1 MFISCLLYNRLFQ
14 RSHISKM
21 IKTGTRTDFGL
32 SALLIK
38 QSARGSLNYFI
49 KFDKFT
55 IQWYHFNSHLCNTF
69 DFFPCFSLE
78 GFSVAVRK
86 FCETENSCSGLL
98 ENDTAEPNVDER
110 NKQTSKLLRRAWI
123 TNYFSLIE
131 PLLEVLPLRCFSCA
145 AFDWVER
152 IGG

>member
-32 SALLIK
+32 LALLIK

-78 GFSVAVRK
+78 GFSVAVRR
-86 FCETENSCSGLL
+86 FCETEKFRSFREWHSG
-98 ENDTAEPNVDER
+98 TNVDER

-131 PLLEVLPLRCFSCA
+131 PLLEVLLRCFGCA
-145 AFDWVER
+145 AFDWVNVSA
-152 IGG
+152 GS